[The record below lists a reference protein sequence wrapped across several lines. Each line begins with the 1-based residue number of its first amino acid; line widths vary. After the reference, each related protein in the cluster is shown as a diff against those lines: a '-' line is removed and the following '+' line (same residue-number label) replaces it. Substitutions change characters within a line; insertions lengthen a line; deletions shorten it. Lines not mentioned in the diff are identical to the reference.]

1 MDLPKL
7 LESTARI
14 RFQDC
19 DPFNHLNNGKYLD
32 YFINAREDQIEH
44 HYGLNIYKFAQEN
57 GSGWVSSSN
66 QLAYFRPADTMET
79 VVIQSQLF
87 KYSAKHL
94 LVEARMYDIQK
105 QHLKAFCWMGFIHI
119 NLKTMR
125 SHEHSEALMQLFQQ
139 VNLPVPENEF
149 SKREFYFRSI
159 KSSYTV

>member
-1 MDLPKL
+1 MDLPKI

-44 HYGLNIYKFAQEN
+44 HYGLNIYQFSQEN
-57 GSGWVSSSN
+57 ATGWVSSTN

-79 VVIQSQLF
+79 VVIQSQLI
-87 KYSAKHL
+87 KYSSKHL
-94 LVEARMYDIQK
+94 LVEARMFDHQK

-125 SHEHSEALMQLFQQ
+125 SHEHNESLMHLFENAYLPIEHQHFTERESYYRSAKAL
-139 VNLPVPENEF
+139 
-149 SKREFYFRSI
+149 
-159 KSSYTV
+159 